1 MRTAGVRSVSV
12 GAVGVG
18 ASKAAASVGV
28 AAVRQTGTL
37 MVVSPGLF
45 FKKSIRQLLAI
56 SLVSLL
62 TCRVVLVAVSTNAG
76 RVASRAIAVGVN
88 TRISLVSKVRV
99 VRAGGIAAVSGAV
112 ACSAMRASQARA
124 GGTVSTCRSILSS
137 TNTAST

>member
-18 ASKAAASVGV
+18 ASEAAASVGV
-28 AAVRQTGTL
+28 AAVRQTG
-37 MVVSPGLF
+37 
-45 FKKSIRQLLAI
+45 
-56 SLVSLL
+56 

-88 TRISLVSKVRV
+88 TRISLVSKVGV